1 MGTALLEVDGEHVGE
16 VFSIPESKLD
26 GKQWV
31 GVQFARAD
39 VVRSALRLLE
49 DGEVWVPGE
58 TGVGSVPMCRLDE
71 IGEIGPDRRRLVD
84 GFEETASVT
93 AYPMVKGH
101 DTDYRRS
108 LVCQTDS
115 YLSPLAEPKGGQR
128 PGYGQHLWQQ
138 SSRLLISERLWLET
152 VRVIAMRSEERVLSN
167 VWWPVKVAD
176 SGIEKTLSAWMN
188 SSLGF

>member
-71 IGEIGPDRRRLVD
+71 IGEIGPESTSACRWVRRD
-84 GFEETASVT
+84 GISNGVTRWSKVTIQITAGLWS
-93 AYPMVKGH
+93 AKQI
-101 DTDYRRS
+101 
-108 LVCQTDS
+108 LI
-115 YLSPLAEPKGGQR
+115 YL
-128 PGYGQHLWQQ
+128 H
-138 SSRLLISERLWLET
+138 
-152 VRVIAMRSEERVLSN
+152 
-167 VWWPVKVAD
+167 
-176 SGIEKTLSAWMN
+176 
-188 SSLGF
+188 